1 MESMEETA
9 TLIAFDFGE
18 KRIGTAIGQTVTRT
32 ATPLQTIPVRRARP
46 DWSAID
52 RLIRAWKPDALVVG
66 LPLNM
71 DGTPQWITAR
81 ARRFANRLQARS
93 GLPVHLADERLSTRE
108 AWTRLIESG
117 SRRDGPDPVAAQV
130 ILEGWFAEHGSGT
143 PGAGTLP
150 ERQGRNALDTARRP
164 GNKGPGVE

>member
-1 MESMEETA
+1 MTEEPK

-18 KRIGTAIGQTVTRT
+18 KRIGTAIGQTVTGT

-46 DWSAID
+46 DWNAID
-52 RLIRAWKPDALVVG
+52 RLVGAWNPDALVVG

-71 DGTPQWITAR
+71 DGTPQWITDR
-81 ARRFANRLQARS
+81 ARRFANRLHARS
-93 GLPVHLADERLSTRE
+93 GLPVHFADERLSTRE

-130 ILEGWFAEHGSGT
+130 ILEGWFAEQSDDGLR
-143 PGAGTLP
+143 ARP
-150 ERQGRNALDTARRP
+150 EY
-164 GNKGPGVE
+164 

>member
-1 MESMEETA
+1 MTDDTK

-18 KRIGTAIGQTVTRT
+18 KRIGSAIGQTVTRT
-32 ATPLQTIPVRRARP
+32 AAPLETIPVRGTRP

-52 RLIRAWKPDALVVG
+52 RLIDAWKPDALVVG

-71 DGTPQWITAR
+71 DGSEQWITAH
-81 ARRFANRLQARS
+81 ARRFANRLQGRS

-130 ILEGWFAEHGSGT
+130 ILEGWLSASDRTEGR
-143 PGAGTLP
+143 AG
-150 ERQGRNALDTARRP
+150 D
-164 GNKGPGVE
+164 

>member
-1 MESMEETA
+1 MTDETR

-32 ATPLQTIPVRRARP
+32 ATPLDTVLVRKTRP

-52 RLIRAWKPDALVVG
+52 RLIDRWKPDALVVG
-66 LPLNM
+66 LPINM
-71 DGTPQWITAR
+71 DGTDQWITAH
-81 ARRFANRLQARS
+81 ARRFANRLHARS

-117 SRRDGPDPVAAQV
+117 SRRDGPDPVAAQI
-130 ILEGWFAEHGSGT
+130 ILEGWFAENAARSGRSEGHT
-143 PGAGTLP
+143 G
-150 ERQGRNALDTARRP
+150 D
-164 GNKGPGVE
+164 

>member
-1 MESMEETA
+1 METMEEAT

-32 ATPLQTIPVRRARP
+32 ATPLETIRVRRSRP
-46 DWSAID
+46 DWNAID
-52 RLIRAWKPDALVVG
+52 RLIGAWKPDALVVG

-71 DGTPQWITAR
+71 DGTPQWITDR
-81 ARRFANRLQARS
+81 ARRFANRLRTRS

-108 AWTRLIESG
+108 AWTRLVESG

-130 ILEGWFAEHGSGT
+130 ILEGWLAEHTGSGSHT
-143 PGAGTLP
+143 RS
-150 ERQGRNALDTARRP
+150 ED
-164 GNKGPGVE
+164 